1 MAKLWKLLL
10 AALMLTLCALPLTA
24 QEAEAEAEAEVEEAA
39 AEDAMPTEVIEDVIV
54 VTGRR
59 TEQLLHE
66 VPAAISVITSED
78 IETAPVD
85 DYGDL
90 LRNVPG
96 LNVSQMSARDIQIS
110 SRQATSSLATD
121 QLVLLDGRTLYLDF
135 FGFVAW
141 DFLPINPRE
150 IKQIEVMR
158 GPSSAVWGANA
169 LSGVVN
175 LITKSPR
182 ELAGTSLILGGGE
195 LGTLYGSITHAG
207 ARERLSYKVS
217 AGYYEQDPYPRP
229 TGSIPNDNVP
239 PTPYPPF
246 ENTGTSQP
254 KLDVRVDFDADEE
267 TTWSFGAGYAGTDGI
282 LHSGIGPFDIESG
295 TQLSYLKGSW
305 RRRAFTVNAF
315 VNLLDGDAANLLAV
329 DATGRPI
336 VLGFESQTYNIDFA
350 DTRVLGDRHVIT
362 YGGTARRNN
371 YDLTIAPNGEDR
383 SEFGIFVQDEI
394 LFSDK
399 VRWLI
404 GARFDD
410 IDPIGSV
417 VSPRTSL
424 LYSPSPEHTLRFSY
438 NQAYRAPSLVEN
450 HLDIAIVNQVV
461 LPTPF
466 GPILFNFPTLARG
479 NPELEEED
487 LESYEVGY
495 VGTFGKTSVN
505 LALYQTELEGST
517 DFFPAAFYSS
527 SNPPPG
533 WPLPPIFVPPFTF
546 PSLFTYRNIGK
557 LENQGIELGID
568 YRPSATWK
576 FSANGSYQEDPDVT
590 GIPEDQTNQPP
601 NLRFNLGVIYSGSR
615 FFVNA
620 NVNYSDEAFWTD
632 VLDSRFWGTT
642 DSYTQVNLGVGYR
655 FNDRLTLSLIGSNI
669 FDERVQQ
676 HVFGDIIERKISAQV
691 QFDF

>member
-1 MAKLWKLLL
+1 MAKLPKLLL
-10 AALMLTLCALPLTA
+10 TGMSFTALLLALCCLPAAA
-24 QEAEAEAEAEVEEAA
+24 QEAEKAEAEAEPAEA
-39 AEDAMPTEVIEDVIV
+39 PKSTIEDVIV

-66 VPAAISVITSED
+66 VPAAISVITAED
-78 IETAPVD
+78 LETAPAD

-135 FGFVAW
+135 FGFVMW
-141 DFLPINPRE
+141 DYLPVNPRE
-150 IKQIEVMR
+150 LKQIEVMR

-182 ELAGTSLILGGGE
+182 ELSGTSLLIGGGE

-207 ARERLSYKVS
+207 AGEKLSYKLS

-229 TGSIPNDNVP
+229 TGFIPNNVVP
-239 PTPYPPF
+239 PTPYP
-246 ENTGTSQP
+246 NYQNSGTSQP
-254 KLDVRVDFDADEE
+254 KLDLRLDYDADEE
-267 TTWSFGAGYAGTDGI
+267 STWSFSTGYSSTEGI
-282 LHSGIGPFDIESG
+282 MHSGIGPFDIDSSSY
-295 TQLSYLKGSW
+295 LSYVKGSY
-305 RRRAFTVNAF
+305 RKRALTVNAF
-315 VNLLDGDAANLLAV
+315 VNLLDGDAANLLTV

-336 VLGFESQTYNIDFA
+336 ALGFESQTYNLDFA
-350 DTRVLGDRHVIT
+350 DTRILGERHVIT

-371 YDLTIAPNGEDR
+371 FDLTIAPNGQDR
-383 SEFGIFVQDEI
+383 DEFGLFVQDEI
-394 LFSDK
+394 LLGDK

-424 LYSPSPEHTLRFSY
+424 LVSPSPNHTFRFSY

-450 HLDIAIVNQVV
+450 YIEIAIVNQVV

-466 GPILFNFPTLARG
+466 GPFVLNFPTLARG
-479 NPELEEED
+479 NPDLDEED
-487 LESYEVGY
+487 LEAYEVGY
-495 VGTFGKTSVN
+495 VGTLGKTSVS
-505 LALYQTELEGST
+505 LSVYQTELEGST
-517 DFFPAAFYSS
+517 DFFPAAFYSAA
-527 SNPPPG
+527 NPPPG
-533 WPLPPIFVPPFTF
+533 WPLPPAFVPPFTF
-546 PSLFTYRNIGK
+546 PSLFSYRNIGK
-557 LENQGIELGID
+557 LENQGVELGID
-568 YRPSATWK
+568 YRLSAAWK
-576 FSANGSYQEDPDVT
+576 FSLNGSYQDDPKVT
-590 GIPEDQTNQPP
+590 GIPEDQTNRPP
-601 NLRFNLGVIYSGSR
+601 NLRYNLGAVYNGER
-615 FFVNA
+615 FFANA
-620 NVNYSDEAFWTD
+620 NLNYADEAFWTD
-632 VLDSRFWGTT
+632 VLDSRFWGFT

-655 FNDRLTLSLIGSNI
+655 FNDKVTFSINGSNI

-676 HVFGDIIERKISAQV
+676 HIFGDIIERKVAAQV

>member
-1 MAKLWKLLL
+1 MAKLPKLLL
-10 AALMLTLCALPLTA
+10 AALMLTLFCLPVLAEETPA
-24 QEAEAEAEAEVEEAA
+24 DGEADKAAKTEEA
-39 AEDAMPTEVIEDVIV
+39 PKSVIEDVIV

-78 IETAPVD
+78 IDSAPAD

-135 FGFVAW
+135 FGFVMW
-141 DFLPINPRE
+141 DYLPVNPRE
-150 IKQIEVMR
+150 LKQIEVMR

-182 ELAGTSLILGGGE
+182 ELAGTSVLLGGGE
-195 LGTLYGSITHAG
+195 LGTLYGSVTHAR
-207 ARERLSYKVS
+207 AADKLSYKLS

-229 TGSIPNDNVP
+229 TGFIPNDFVP
-239 PTPYPPF
+239 PTPYPDYQ
-246 ENTGTSQP
+246 NSGTSQP
-254 KLDVRVDFDADEE
+254 KLDVRVDYDATEDS
-267 TTWSFGAGYAGTDGI
+267 TWSFGTGYSSTEGI
-282 LHSGIGPFDIESG
+282 MHSGIGPFDIDSG
-295 TQLSYLKGSW
+295 AYLSYAKASY
-305 RRRAFTVNAF
+305 RKRALTVNAF
-315 VNLLDGDAANLLAV
+315 VNLLDGDASNLLTR
-329 DATGRPI
+329 DATGQPL

-350 DTRVLGDRHVIT
+350 DTRIFGDRHVIT

-371 YDLTIAPNGEDR
+371 FDLTIAPDGEDR
-383 SEFGIFVQDEI
+383 DEFGLFVQDEI
-394 LFSDK
+394 LLSDK

-424 LYSPSPEHTLRFSY
+424 LISPSPNHTFRLSY

-450 HLDIAIVNQVV
+450 YISVAIVNQVA

-466 GPILFNFPTLARG
+466 GVIPFAFPTQARG
-479 NPELEEED
+479 NPDLEEED
-487 LESYEVGY
+487 LEAYEVGY
-495 VGTFGKTSVN
+495 VGTFGKTSVS
-505 LALYQTELEGST
+505 LSIYQTELEGST
-517 DFFPAAFYSS
+517 DFFPAEFYSA

-533 WPLPPIFVPPFTF
+533 WPLPPIFVPPGTF
-546 PSLFTYRNIGK
+546 PSLFSYRNIGK
-557 LENQGIELGID
+557 LENQGVELGID
-568 YRPSATWK
+568 YRPSAAWK
-576 FSANGSYQEDPDVT
+576 FSLNGSYQEDPEVT
-590 GIPEDQTNQPP
+590 GIPEDQTNHPP
-601 NLRFNLGVIYSGSR
+601 NTRFNLGAIYNGER
-615 FFVNA
+615 FFANA
-620 NVNYSDEAFWTD
+620 NLNYADEAFWTD
-632 VLDSRFWGTT
+632 VLDSRFWGFT
-642 DSYTQVNLGVGYR
+642 DSYTQVNLGLGYR
-655 FNDRLTLSLIGSNI
+655 FNDKVTVSLNGSNI

-676 HVFGDIIERKISAQV
+676 HIFGDIIERKIVAQV

>member
-10 AALMLTLCALPLTA
+10 AALMLTLCALPLAA
-24 QEAEAEAEAEVEEAA
+24 QEAEAEAEVEEAA

-336 VLGFESQTYNIDFA
+336 VLGFESQTYNVDFA

-479 NPELEEED
+479 NPDLEEED
-487 LESYEVGY
+487 LESFELGY

-527 SNPPPG
+527 NNPPPG

-632 VLDSRFWGTT
+632 VLDSRFWGAT